1 VLRFTPAEAGT
12 LLAVVSGARALLV
25 RMADEAATVDALWDA
40 VSTGANIQAVVEA
53 LASGGLFSTPP
64 FALFEATTGSP
75 TAGFTITCIVRG
87 DIPLEL
93 TTLSGTETVDA
104 SGVTTWVERS
114 VAGVVA
120 FQAGTPAGTSALPVV
135 GAAAW
140 ASSIAWTAGAST
152 AAPTAAVSSAAA
164 RPIIPSAVP
173 AAAAP
178 VAPAT
183 IASVPEPAPV
193 PVAEPPQAPAPQI
206 PEHTIAAQTVTSSA
220 IDDLVAAASAA
231 AAPQPE
237 TPGSGYDSLFEE
249 TMMRSIEDAAV
260 RPPSED
266 DDHGDAAATPP
277 ASGDAASHDTA
288 GDHDGMTVMSGD
300 IAKLR
305 ASRRGRKAAASDAA
319 VEAPV
324 AYTLAL
330 STGGVES
337 LDGLALVGRS
347 PSVSKVSGGQVPKL
361 IAIPGDQDISRNHV
375 QFAVE
380 GGTVVVTDLHSR
392 NGTTITLP
400 GKSPQLLR
408 QGESTS
414 VLVGTVVDLGG
425 GVTITVGHEQ

>member
-1 VLRFTPAEAGT
+1 MLRFTPAEAGT

-25 RMADEAATVDALWDA
+25 RIPDEAATVDALWEA
-40 VSTGANIQAVVEA
+40 VATGTNIQAVVEV

-75 TAGFTITCIVRG
+75 ATGFTITCIVRG

-93 TTLSGTETVDA
+93 TTLAGSETVDA
-104 SGVTTWVERS
+104 SGVSTWVERS

-120 FQAGTPAGTSALPVV
+120 FQAGTPTGAGSLPVV

-140 ASSIAWTAGAST
+140 ASSITWSASGSV
-152 AAPTAAVSSAAA
+152 AAPAAAAPSAAA
-164 RPIIPSAVP
+164 RPIIPSATAP
-173 AAAAP
+173 IAAAP
-178 VAPAT
+178 ITPAPVVA
-183 IASVPEPAPV
+183 PEPA
-193 PVAEPPQAPAPQI
+193 QAPAPQI

-220 IDDLVAAASAA
+220 IDDLVAAASASSTA
-231 AAPQPE
+231 QPE
-237 TPGSGYDSLFEE
+237 TPATGYDSLFEE
-249 TMMRSIEDAAV
+249 TMMRSIENAAV

-266 DDHGDAAATPP
+266 ADHGDAVSTTPP
-277 ASGDAASHDTA
+277 ASDHNTA

-305 ASRRGRKAAASDAA
+305 AGRRGRKAAANDAPA
-319 VEAPV
+319 EASV

-337 LDGLALVGRS
+337 LEGLALVGRS

-400 GKSPQLLR
+400 GKTPQLLR

-425 GVTITVGHEQ
+425 GVTITVGHEK